1 MRRPGS
7 GALMADLRRMLGN
20 ISSAANNLDRNPRF
34 T

>member
-1 MRRPGS
+1 MRRRGA

-20 ISSAANNLDRNPRF
+20 VNRAANNLDRNPRF